1 LFGRHVANRSKREPR
16 TRQERFSGC
25 GCRIGLD
32 LLCQSEVE
40 DLCLIAIGDK
50 DVRGLDVAVD
60 DPRRMGRLQGVGN
73 LYRETEQTV
82 ERNGTAPDRVFECPA
97 LQQLQHQE
105 ALVAVTGPVADIMY
119 GADVGMVQGRG
130 RSRFTLEALDGG
142 LIVPEVR
149 RKELESDEPSEP
161 KIFGLVHHTHPAAAE
176 LFEQTVV

>member
-1 LFGRHVANRSKREPR
+1 VLEG
-16 TRQERFSGC
+16 
-25 GCRIGLD
+25 
-32 LLCQSEVE
+32 
-40 DLCLIAIGDK
+40 
-50 DVRGLDVAVD
+50 
-60 DPRRMGRLQGVGN
+60 
-73 LYRETEQTV
+73 
-82 ERNGTAPDRVFECPA
+82 PA

-161 KIFGLVHHTHPAAAE
+161 KIFGLVHHTHPTAAE